1 MTFCKTCDADVI
13 PGATIVQGRGVIAVC
28 PGCTSLLADAPA
40 AAQTSAAEPVRQ
52 WSPSSAG
59 HVPASSCDST
69 VAALQAREQ
78 ELVRILADA
87 ESKRDELKRVRR
99 MLRAAEGSNRKRGTV
114 AQLRA
119 VK

>member
-1 MTFCKTCDADVI
+1 MTFCKTCNADVI

-28 PGCTSLLADAPA
+28 PGCTSVLADAPA
-40 AAQTSAAEPVRQ
+40 TAPVRTEPARSAPSNPVAHVTG
-52 WSPSSAG
+52 SP
-59 HVPASSCDST
+59 CDTT